1 MNLKHFTITLFIIFS
16 SLTNIVNAKS
26 IKFNSS
32 TYEGEVKSKG
42 CCKGIAHGVG
52 IFTFSDGSRYEGEV
66 SRNRIHGIG
75 IYTDA
80 QGRVFEGKFT
90 YGKIKKRIDINSREI
105 IKLNPLT
112 GVLNYFEKKGVGST
126 ADLWFEA
133 KPKTV
138 NIQEIETLKEL
149 DIFDTPTIFSADYGD
164 EEKIKEILNLKNLKI
179 SIENSRTATIE
190 KNQRTIYEYTSEGQ
204 KSLNAA
210 KVSVKG
216 SMGSGSSSDTSSSG
230 NSGSTGPGGC

>member
-1 MNLKHFTITLFIIFS
+1 MNINKILSVVIFLAFL
-16 SLTNIVNAKS
+16 SLINNVNAES

-32 TYEGEVKSKG
+32 TYEGELKSRG

-52 IFTFSDGSRYEGEV
+52 IFTFSDGSKYEGEV
-66 SRNRIHGIG
+66 SRNRIHGVG

-90 YGKIKKRIDINSREI
+90 YGKIMKRIDINSREI

-138 NIQEIETLKEL
+138 NVEEIKNLKEL
-149 DIFDTPTIFSADYGD
+149 DLHDTPTIFSSDYGD
-164 EEKIKEILNLKNLKI
+164 EEKLKEILYLKNLKI
-179 SIENSRTATIE
+179 SIENSRTASIK
-190 KNQRTIYEYTSEGQ
+190 KNQRTIYEYTPEGQ
-204 KSLNAA
+204 RSLNAA
-210 KVSVKG
+210 KMSLSG
-216 SMGSGSSSDTSSSG
+216 TSSTNSSGHSGMDSSSGSS
-230 NSGSTGPGGC
+230 GGAC